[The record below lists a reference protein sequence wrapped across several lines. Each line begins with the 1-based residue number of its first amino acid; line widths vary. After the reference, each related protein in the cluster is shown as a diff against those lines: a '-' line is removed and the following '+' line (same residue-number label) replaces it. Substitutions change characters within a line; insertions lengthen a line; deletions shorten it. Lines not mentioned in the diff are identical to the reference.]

1 MEPGGLKI
9 AGFARTVPG
18 VNDQNIIELQ
28 TRIAH
33 QEHTIAELNDVLT
46 DQQAQITTLSAQVQ
60 ALTDRVR
67 ALSEAVPASDSGDE
81 TPPHY

>member
-1 MEPGGLKI
+1 MKI
-9 AGFARTVPG
+9 AEFARTVPG
-18 VNDQNIIELQ
+18 VDDEKIIDLQ

-33 QEHTIAELNDVLT
+33 QEHTIAALNDVLT
-46 DQQAQITTLSAQVQ
+46 DQQAQITTLAAQVQ

-67 ALSEAVPASDSGDE
+67 ALSDAVPAGDSGDE

>member
-1 MEPGGLKI
+1 MKNGG
-9 AGFARTVPG
+9 FVRTVPG
-18 VNDQNIIELQ
+18 VDDDKIIDLQ

-33 QEHTIAELNDVLT
+33 QEHTIAELNDVVT
-46 DQQAQITTLSAQVQ
+46 GQQTELAMLVAQVR

>member
-1 MEPGGLKI
+1 MKI
-9 AGFARTVPG
+9 DRFGRTVTG
-18 VNDQNIIELQ
+18 VEDDNIIDLQ

-46 DQQAQITTLSAQVQ
+46 EQQTELALLSAQVR

-67 ALSEAVPASDSGDE
+67 ALSESVPASDAGDE